1 MANPPPVQ
9 SAQRQEHQTRRTHQ
23 HQGPRLPMSLLKVED
38 VDCWRGGRNVYGTL
52 HVTAD
57 HLIFSYNLPLAD
69 AQQASRARPQSK
81 TNWIAYPM
89 IAHCKYRPAPTTHT
103 RSVLRIRCRDFTF
116 VAFYFNI
123 EIEGRNT
130 YDMLKNL
137 TCKRGQ
143 LEKLYAF
150 SYIPPPPEV
159 NLKGWDLYD
168 PRKELARLGIS
179 ANSADK
185 GWRITEINRDYS
197 VSESMGF

>member
-1 MANPPPVQ
+1 
-9 SAQRQEHQTRRTHQ
+9 
-23 HQGPRLPMSLLKVED
+23 
-38 VDCWRGGRNVYGTL
+38 
-52 HVTAD
+52 
-57 HLIFSYNLPLAD
+57 
-69 AQQASRARPQSK
+69 
-81 TNWIAYPM
+81 
-89 IAHCKYRPAPTTHT
+89 
-103 RSVLRIRCRDFTF
+103 
-116 VAFYFNI
+116 
-123 EIEGRNT
+123 
-130 YDMLKNL
+130 MLKNL

-150 SYIPPPPEV
+150 SYTPPPPEV